1 MSLVLTPQMKKRI
14 TPRVQRMI
22 EVSLRRF
29 PELEKRKIKVGYT
42 RANLGTAIIP
52 LGPESEVDMGIR
64 LNIRN
69 LTYNTIGHELTH
81 LVQGLS
87 QEPKNTR
94 SNRKRLLL
102 GKMPGG
108 ETQCDIWTLARSEL
122 FCDEPPIY
130 LKLPRAVKGDWP
142 RYAGSVRALCIAAI
156 LKRETH
162 RHYIRWLENQ
172 IKQLPHRGKV
182 RRSPS
187 AEQLNLP
194 FIS

>member
-1 MSLVLTPQMKKRI
+1 MELTPQMKKRI
-14 TPRVQRMI
+14 TPRVQRMLD
-22 EVSLRRF
+22 VSLRRF
-29 PELEKRKIKVGYT
+29 PELQGKSLKIGYT
-42 RANLGTAIIP
+42 RANFGTAIIP
-52 LGPESEVDMGIR
+52 IGPDSEVEMGIR
-64 LNIRN
+64 LNVRN

-87 QEPKNTR
+87 QYPGNAR
-94 SNRKRLLL
+94 RQRKRMGL

-108 ETQCDIWTLARSEL
+108 EVQCDIWTLARSEL

-130 LKLPRAVKGDWP
+130 LKLPRQVKNDWSK
-142 RYAGSVRALCIAAI
+142 YAKSVRALCIAAI

-172 IKQLPHRGKV
+172 IRQLPRREKPV
-182 RRSPS
+182 RRPS

-194 FIS
+194 FGT